1 MIRKQSP
8 KVNSMR
14 YSTTILSL
22 YLLISS
28 SYSPP
33 IYSLELFGINIETTN
48 RNLLR
53 SAIKQAGAKLIREGG
68 LSNFY
73 DIYESNKLFENSE
86 RLYTG
91 FIKENGNFAFL
102 EYQFPTQY
110 HHTIQQKLES
120 KYGPAEYN
128 KGIFLTDSTL
138 RWNIENILITLYTD
152 FYKNKSLL
160 IYEVPENRAKLN
172 TEFNQQRIQDSSF
185 Y

>member
-1 MIRKQSP
+1 MIRRQNP

-14 YSTTILSL
+14 YSTITFSL

-28 SYSPP
+28 GYSPP
-33 IYSLELFGINIETTN
+33 IHSLELFGINIETSDK
-48 RNLLR
+48 NLLR
-53 SAIKQAGAKLIREGG
+53 NAIKQAGAKLIREGG

-73 DIYESNKLFENSE
+73 DIYESNELFENSE

-102 EYQFPTQY
+102 EYQFPAQY
-110 HHTIQQKLES
+110 HNTIQQKLER
-120 KYGPAEYN
+120 KYGPAERS
-128 KGIFLTDSTL
+128 KGAFITDSTL
-138 RWNIENILITLYTD
+138 HWNIENILITLRAD
-152 FYKNKSLL
+152 FYKNKSVL

-172 TEFNQQRIQDSSF
+172 IEFNQQRTQDSLF